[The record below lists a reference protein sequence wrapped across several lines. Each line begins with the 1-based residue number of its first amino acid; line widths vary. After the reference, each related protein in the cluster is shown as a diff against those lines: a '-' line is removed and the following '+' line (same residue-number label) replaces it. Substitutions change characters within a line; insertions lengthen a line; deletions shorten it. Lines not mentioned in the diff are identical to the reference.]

1 MTCRCR
7 FCSAPVSLSLVDL
20 GTTPLANSNLSS
32 REAIAREQSF
42 ALHVMVCE
50 QCFLAQ
56 TTEDIPADAIFHDDY
71 AYFSSFSAGWVAHA
85 KRYSEAMIQR
95 FALDESSL
103 VVEVASNDGYLLQ
116 HFVANN
122 IPVLGVE
129 PAGNCAIEAEKKGV
143 RSVID
148 FFHKETAE
156 RLVKQGYKADLIA
169 ANNVLAHVPDI
180 SSFVAGF
187 RVLLKADGVATFE
200 FPHLLNLIDKVQFD
214 TIYHEHYSYLS
225 LVAVEG
231 ILAQHYLRVFDV
243 EPLSTHGG
251 SLRVFVCQ
259 KDADFSE
266 QQGLL
271 TARAAEKAANLTSKE
286 GYEGFTARV
295 EKVREDFLAFLA
307 KAKADGKSVA
317 GYGAAAKGNTFMN
330 YCGLAEEDITYVA
343 DRNIHK
349 QGRLL
354 PGLHAPIVDPSH
366 IKDTKPDY
374 LVILPWNIADEVAQ
388 EHGYIREWGGQFVT
402 AIPDLKLF

>member
-1 MTCRCR
+1 MTCYCR
-7 FCSAPVSLSLVDL
+7 FCSSPVSLSLVDL

-32 REAIAREQSF
+32 RDAIASEQSF
-42 ALHVMVCE
+42 PLHVMVCE

-95 FALDESSL
+95 FGLDQSSL

-116 HFVANN
+116 HFVAKD

-143 RSVID
+143 RSVVD
-148 FFHKETAE
+148 FFHKGTAE
-156 RLVKQGYKADLIA
+156 RLVSQGYQADLIA

-187 RVLLKADGVATFE
+187 QVLLKADGVATFE

-231 ILAQHYLRVFDV
+231 ILAQHDLRVFDV

-259 KDADFSE
+259 KDAGFAE

-271 TARAAEKAANLTSKE
+271 AARAAEKAANLTNKA

-330 YCGLAEEDITYVA
+330 YCSLAEEDITYVA

-402 AIPDLKLF
+402 AIPDLKVF